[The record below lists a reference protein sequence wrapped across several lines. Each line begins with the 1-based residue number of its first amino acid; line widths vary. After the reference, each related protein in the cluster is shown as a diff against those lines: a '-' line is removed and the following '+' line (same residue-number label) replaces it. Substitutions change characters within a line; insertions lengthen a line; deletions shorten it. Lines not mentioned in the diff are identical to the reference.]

1 MAKYKCLALAGVVA
15 ILAPLGADAQTVDPS
30 QEIVGW
36 VCSNQSTVSWVLGL
50 LLAHLGLSLT
60 SATLKKLGATDGPW
74 VQIIRLLA
82 VDLKPPPQA
91 IVAEADQLKAQ
102 GKA

>member
-1 MAKYKCLALAGVVA
+1 MN
-15 ILAPLGADAQTVDPS
+15 TDPS
-30 QEIVGW
+30 VIPQFVGW
-36 VCSNQSTVSWVLGL
+36 VCSNQATVNWILGL
-50 LLAHLGLSLT
+50 LLAHLGLSIT
-60 SATLKKLGATDGPW
+60 SATLKRLGITSNSPL

-91 IVAEADQLKAQ
+91 IVAEAESLKAQ